1 MKITLSHGAG
11 GKEMEDLI
19 SGFGFN
25 NRGKWKNCD
34 NDSANLDLGDR
45 QLVFTTDSFTVD
57 PVFFPGA
64 DIGHL
69 AFCGTV
75 NDLVVMGAEPV
86 GISLGVVIEEG
97 FSIKDLDRIM
107 KSVREL
113 SEKTAVPIVTGDT
126 KVMDKGKLDKI
137 MINTSG
143 VGLAQSVLETE
154 IVPGDKVILSG
165 SLGEH
170 AVALLSKRFD
180 YETSIESDSKP
191 LIDELNAVKGMIKVA
206 KDITRGGLA
215 AVLSE
220 IIERDKMGMLLNEEY
235 IEVKDEVNQVCEML
249 GLNVFDLACEGKFVC
264 VTAPSLASSVQNAL
278 LKFDKD
284 AVIIGEVTNAGRIV
298 MQTVLGRRILP
309 KPQGRIV
316 PRIC

>member
-113 SEKTAVPIVTGDT
+113 SEKTAVPILTGDT

-249 GLNVFDLACEGKFVC
+249 GLNVFE
-264 VTAPSLASSVQNAL
+264 PASCLLGLWPVRVNLSV
-278 LKFDKD
+278 
-284 AVIIGEVTNAGRIV
+284 
-298 MQTVLGRRILP
+298 
-309 KPQGRIV
+309 
-316 PRIC
+316 